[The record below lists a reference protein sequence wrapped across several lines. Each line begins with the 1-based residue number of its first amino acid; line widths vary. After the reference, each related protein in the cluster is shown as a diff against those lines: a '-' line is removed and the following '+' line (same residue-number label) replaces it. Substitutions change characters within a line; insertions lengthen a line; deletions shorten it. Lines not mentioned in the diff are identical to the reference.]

1 MTEPKAIHALSQT
14 MQMYV
19 KAIFE
24 IQEQKGAARVTD
36 IAAALDVKKG
46 SVSVALKGLAAKGLV
61 NYAPY
66 DVITL
71 TESGKEVA
79 RSLARRYNV
88 LNDFFVSVLG
98 IEPASAHVEACELE
112 HHISGDL
119 HDRLIGFIE
128 YYQNC
133 ADSKFRWNPEL
144 GGFCVDPED

>member
-1 MTEPKAIHALSQT
+1 

-19 KAIFE
+19 KAIYE
-24 IQEQKGAARVTD
+24 IQERKGAARVTD
-36 IAAALDVKKG
+36 IAAALGVKKG
-46 SVSVALKGLAAKGLV
+46 SVSVALKGLSTKSLV

-71 TESGKEVA
+71 TDSGKEVA
-79 RSLARRYNV
+79 RSLGRRYDV

-98 IEPASAHVEACELE
+98 IEPGSAHVEACELE

-133 ADSKFRWNPEL
+133 AESKFRWNPAL
-144 GGFCVDPED
+144 GDFCVDPDD

>member
-1 MTEPKAIHALSQT
+1 MTEPAAIDSLSDT

-24 IQEQKGAARVTD
+24 IQEKKGAARVTD
-36 IAAALDVKKG
+36 IAAALGVKKG
-46 SVSVALKGLAAKGLV
+46 SVSVALKGLSAKGLV

-71 TESGKEVA
+71 TEVGKDIAV
-79 RSLARRYNV
+79 SLARRYGV

-98 IEPASAHVEACELE
+98 IDAKQAHTEACELE

-133 ADSKFRWNPEL
+133 PTTRFRWNPEL
-144 GGFCVDPED
+144 GGFCTDPDD